1 MVSEVSIRASDIL
14 EMRGCENSFADVLAR
29 SSVSPATADVEF
41 CVIRRDSLAGLGFPF
56 LSNKDRTTS
65 ELSSIQHWY
74 DPQLDVTCL
83 HSVAHIEVQVDAL
96 VRCQP
101 CQGTCPAPR
110 DGYRVVWR

>member
-29 SSVSPATADVEF
+29 SSASPAIADVES
-41 CVIRRDSLAGLGFPF
+41 CVIRTDSLAGLGFPF

-65 ELSSIQHWY
+65 KLSSIQHWY

-83 HSVAHIEVQVDAL
+83 HSVAHIEVQVDAQ
-96 VRCQP
+96 VRCQS
-101 CQGTCPAPR
+101 CQGTCPAL
-110 DGYRVVWR
+110 